1 MLFHQNNPKC
11 TGIILPI
18 YPYRRE
24 IDYDRI
30 VTKAD
35 LGQIILSLVKK
46 NEFNPSLM
54 HALRI

>member
-11 TGIILPI
+11 TGLFLPI
-18 YPYRRE
+18 HPYRRE

-46 NEFNPSLM
+46 MNLTQV
-54 HALRI
+54 